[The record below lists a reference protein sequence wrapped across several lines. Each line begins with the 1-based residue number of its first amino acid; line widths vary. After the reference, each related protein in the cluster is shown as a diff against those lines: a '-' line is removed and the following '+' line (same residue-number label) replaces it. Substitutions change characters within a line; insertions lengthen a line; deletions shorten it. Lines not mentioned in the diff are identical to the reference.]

1 MTDLTPEQIAARQSD
16 GKFGTHDHSDPELEL
31 GNAYRDV
38 TSPLTVSVRLER
50 WDDRDRDY
58 AMEVGRVEFDARAIF
73 DARKLED
80 IDPEVTYSD
89 QDWVFHE
96 AQNAGLVDGHDGP
109 FTVELPED
117 FAEYIEHREN
127 NGMVEPYEGAAE
139 SLAIQVRETALAK
152 RQEALETAARLLT
165 AAGDGATETKRAD
178 AFEPGDV
185 LVQGTS
191 RLTVENIEESSSM
204 PGFLAVETEFGTLYL
219 DPELE
224 FEVEAG

>member
-16 GKFGTHDHSDPELEL
+16 GKFGAHDHSAPDFELD

-50 WDDRDRDY
+50 YDDRDY
-58 AMEVGRVEFDARAIF
+58 AMEMGRVEFDARAIF
-73 DARKLED
+73 DARKLEN
-80 IDPEVTYSD
+80 IDPETTYSD
-89 QDWVFHE
+89 TDWVFHE
-96 AQNAGLVDGHDGP
+96 AQAAGLVDGHDGP
-109 FTVELPED
+109 FTVELPDD
-117 FAEYIEHREN
+117 FHEYIEHREN

-139 SLAIQVRETALAK
+139 SLAVQVREATLAK
-152 RQEALETAARLLT
+152 RQDALELADRLLQV
-165 AAGDGATETKRAD
+165 AGDGATETKRAD

-191 RLTVENIEESSSM
+191 RLTVENVEESSSM

>member
-16 GKFGTHDHSDPELEL
+16 GKFGAHDHSDPELEL

-50 WDDRDRDY
+50 WDDRGY
-58 AMEVGRVEFDARAIF
+58 AMEVGHLEFDARAIF
-73 DARKLED
+73 DARKLAD
-80 IDPEVTYSD
+80 IDPEVTQSD
-89 QDWVFHE
+89 TDWVFHE
-96 AQNAGLVDGHDGP
+96 AQNTGLVDGHDGP

-152 RQEALETAARLLT
+152 RQNALALADRLLH
-165 AAGDGATETKRAD
+165 AAGDGATETKRVD
-178 AFEPGDV
+178 AFEPGDI
-185 LVQGTS
+185 LVKGTS
-191 RLTVENIEESSSM
+191 RLTVENVEKSSSM